1 MKLTFEVHTT
11 ASRSIYL
18 SIEDDISL
26 KEFHEQLLFDIEHST
41 ILSKDD
47 VLDIFVTGGN
57 KEILSIPNNMP
68 TSVKEFVSNN
78 QSFFQDSSFNDKF
91 HKIYV
96 IDQIYITRTKCG
108 LDTPIYN
115 EFKFKNKTNSW
126 TDLLLMTK
134 SLIYL

>member
-47 VLDIFVTGGN
+47 VLDIFVTGR
-57 KEILSIPNNMP
+57 K
-68 TSVKEFVSNN
+68 
-78 QSFFQDSSFNDKF
+78 
-91 HKIYV
+91 
-96 IDQIYITRTKCG
+96 
-108 LDTPIYN
+108 
-115 EFKFKNKTNSW
+115 
-126 TDLLLMTK
+126 
-134 SLIYL
+134 